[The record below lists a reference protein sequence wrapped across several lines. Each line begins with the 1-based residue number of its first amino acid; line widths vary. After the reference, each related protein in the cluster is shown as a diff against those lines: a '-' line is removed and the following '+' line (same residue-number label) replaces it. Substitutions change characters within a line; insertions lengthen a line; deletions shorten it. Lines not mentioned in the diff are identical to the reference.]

1 VSALAGRTAAV
12 VGSGPAVAAI
22 TAALAA
28 AGATVRAVNAGG
40 DFGTPDIVVHADL
53 PPLRPRALM
62 ATDGAAWDEVAEA
75 PIRRALLTAQAA
87 HRSATRLIFV
97 VPTVSME
104 GAADFAGQAGALEAV
119 RLLAKSAAR
128 RWAANGLTVNVVSP
142 AMADLQPD
150 LAASDAGRTKPALA
164 GGLETLAQAVVWL
177 AGPGAAGITG
187 ATIPTDGGAVLV
199 P

>member
-1 VSALAGRTAAV
+1 V
-12 VGSGPAVAAI
+12 VGSGPAAAAI

-28 AGATVRAVNAGG
+28 AGATVQAVSAAA

-53 PPLRPRALM
+53 PSLSPQPLM
-62 ATDGAAWDEVAEA
+62 ATDSAGWDEVAEA

-104 GAADFAGQAGALEAV
+104 GAADFSAQAGASEAI
-119 RLLAKSAAR
+119 RMLAKSAAR
-128 RWAANGLTVNVVSP
+128 RWAAGGMTVNVVSP
-142 AMADLQPD
+142 ALADLNPT
-150 LAASDAGRTKPALA
+150 LAASDAGRTKPAFAA
-164 GGLETLAQAVVWL
+164 GLGTLAQTVVWL